1 MLSGIRKLASKFGSR
16 DLKSVGGNV
25 GGTHYTGGQKNG
37 NSFFLSYPLKRAAN
51 EDSLL
56 IQSVKYKA
64 PPEGGGLGFTTEGS
78 DQNRILNAAT
88 QGIYDFDLK
97 TGTGKNIKNIDIK
110 DETKRTKEIERAQ
123 SQLKGIR
130 DKGFDHSTLGKLYGA
145 EANDRY
151 GQHSNK
157 LYTGGQDT
165 ETNFYVELPI
175 PKQVNDGNAVTW
187 NANSMNMF
195 TLAGLNFASGLMDK
209 PFENLNKSQ
218 QMLTDMIRSTNLE
231 GLGTNAETVQN
242 SIRAAIAGV
251 AINQFGANVT
261 PNTVMSRALGK
272 ILNSNKELLFD
283 GVTLR
288 EFKFDFTFTP
298 RSVDEGSRAKQII
311 RQLKRS
317 MAPKT
322 GVESGGRGLYL
333 SSPDLFLLR
342 YLSGGEDHPF
352 LNSFKA
358 CALTNLSVNYTGA
371 GTYSTYGDSTPVH
384 MKVSMVFKETNP
396 IYDEDYDNIS
406 TGVGF

>member
-16 DLKSVGGNV
+16 NLESVGGNV
-25 GGTHYTGGQKNG
+25 GRTHYTGGQKNG
-37 NSFFLSYPLKRAAN
+37 NSFFLSYPLKRAVN

-64 PPEGGGLGFTTEGS
+64 PPKGGGLGFGMEGS
-78 DQNRILNAAT
+78 DHNIIYNAAQ
-88 QGIYDFDLK
+88 QGIINYKKNDKGKWEGDKVSTDEDRATANGIIAKGIDLK
-97 TGTGKNIKNIDIK
+97 TAGKFFGS
-110 DETKRTKEIERAQ
+110 EI
-123 SQLKGIR
+123 
-130 DKGFDHSTLGKLYGA
+130 
-145 EANDRY
+145 NDRY

-157 LYTGGQDT
+157 KYTGGQDT

-209 PFENLNKSQ
+209 PLKSLNEAQ
-218 QMLTDMIRSTNLE
+218 EMLNSMIRTSNLE
-231 GLGTNAETVQN
+231 GLGTNSQTIQDT
-242 SIRAAIAGV
+242 IRASIAGV

-298 RSVDEGSRAKQII
+298 RSYDEGLRAKQII

-322 GVESGGRGLYL
+322 GAESGGRGLYL

-342 YLSGGEDHPF
+342 YLSGGDDHPF

-358 CALTNLSVNYTGA
+358 CALTNFSVNYTGA
-371 GTYSTYGDSTPVH
+371 GTYATYGAGQSDSTPVH

-396 IYDEDYDNIS
+396 IYDEDYNDVS

>member
-16 DLKSVGGNV
+16 DLQSVGGNV
-25 GGTHYTGGQKNG
+25 GKAHYSGGFKNS
-37 NSFFLSYPLKRAAN
+37 NLFFLSYPLKRAAN

-64 PPEGGGLGFTTEGS
+64 PPKGAGLSFGMDGS
-78 DQNRILNAAT
+78 DQNRMYTAAQQGKVNLRQNDKGKWVGDEISSDEDRAKADAILAK
-88 QGIYDFDLK
+88 GIDLK
-97 TGTGKNIKNIDIK
+97 TAGK
-110 DETKRTKEIERAQ
+110 
-123 SQLKGIR
+123 
-130 DKGFDHSTLGKLYGA
+130 FFGA

-209 PFENLNKSQ
+209 PLKNLNEAQ
-218 QMLTDMIRSTNLE
+218 EMLNNMIRTSDLE
-231 GLGTNAETVQN
+231 GIGTNSKTLQDT
-242 SIRAAIAGV
+242 IRASIAGV

-298 RSVDEGSRAKQII
+298 RSYDEGLRAKQII

-322 GVESGGRGLYL
+322 GVESGRGLYL

-358 CALTNLSVNYTGA
+358 CALTNFSVNYTGA
-371 GTYSTYGDSTPVH
+371 GTYATYGAGQSDSTPVH

-396 IYDEDYDNIS
+396 IYDEDYDNVS

>member
-16 DLKSVGGNV
+16 DLQSVGGNV

-37 NSFFLSYPLKRAAN
+37 NSFFLSYPLKRAVN

-64 PPEGGGLGFTTEGS
+64 PPKGGGLGLTTEGS
-78 DQNRILNAAT
+78 DQNQIFTAAT
-88 QGIYDFDLK
+88 QGIYDYKKNDK
-97 TGTGKNIKNIDIK
+97 GIWSGKKIDDIK
-110 DETKRTKEIERAQ
+110 DEKERAKA
-123 SQLKGIR
+123 QLQIEGIK
-130 DKGFDHSTLGKLYGA
+130 DKGLDYSTLGKLYGA
-145 EANDRY
+145 EVNGRY
-151 GQHSNK
+151 GQHSSNK
-157 LYTGGQDT
+157 RYTGGQDT

-209 PFENLNKSQ
+209 PLENLNQAQ

-298 RSVDEGSRAKQII
+298 RSVDEGFRAKQII

-322 GVESGGRGLYL
+322 GVESGRGLYL

-396 IYDEDYDNIS
+396 IYDEDYDNVYK
-406 TGVGF
+406 GVGF

>member
-37 NSFFLSYPLKRAAN
+37 NSFFLSYPLKRAVN

-64 PPEGGGLGFTTEGS
+64 PPKGAGLSFDLSGS
-78 DQNRILNAAT
+78 DQNRRVAAAQ
-88 QGIYDFDLK
+88 QGKVNLRQNDKGKWVGDKISSDEDRAKADATLAKGIDLK
-97 TGTGKNIKNIDIK
+97 TAGK
-110 DETKRTKEIERAQ
+110 
-123 SQLKGIR
+123 
-130 DKGFDHSTLGKLYGA
+130 FFGA

-151 GQHSNK
+151 EQHSNSNK
-157 LYTGGQDT
+157 RYTGGQDT

-209 PFENLNKSQ
+209 PLKSLNEAQ
-218 QMLTDMIRSTNLE
+218 EMLNNMIRTSDLE
-231 GLGTNAETVQN
+231 GIGTNSKTIQDT
-242 SIRAAIAGV
+242 IRASIAGV

-298 RSVDEGSRAKQII
+298 RSVDEGFRAKQII

>member
-16 DLKSVGGNV
+16 DLQSVGGNAGKKHYN
-25 GGTHYTGGQKNG
+25 GGDKGSNL
-37 NSFFLSYPLKRAAN
+37 FFLSYPLKRAAN

-56 IQSVKYKA
+56 IQSVKYK
-64 PPEGGGLGFTTEGS
+64 PPKKGLGFNLLGGGA
-78 DQNRILNAAT
+78 DDIQNAQYAGALQGRQVQWNTKNSNWEIAMGKDGGLTQERKAEILA
-88 QGIYDFDLK
+88 
-97 TGTGKNIKNIDIK
+97 
-110 DETKRTKEIERAQ
+110 
-123 SQLKGIR
+123 
-130 DKGFDHSTLGKLYGA
+130 KGFDRSTVGNLAG
-145 EANDRY
+145 EEVNDRY

-157 LYTGGQDT
+157 TYTGGQDT

-175 PKQVNDGNAVTW
+175 PKQVNDGNSVTW

-195 TLAGLNFASGLMDK
+195 TLAGLDFASGLMNK
-209 PFENLNKSQ
+209 PGETLNKAQ
-218 QMLTDMIRSTNLE
+218 QMLTDMIGSSNLE
-231 GLGTNAETVQN
+231 GIGTDSQTIQN
-242 SIRAAIAGV
+242 SIRASIAGV

-298 RSVDEGSRAKQII
+298 RSVDEGKRAKQII

-322 GVESGGRGLYL
+322 GAESGGRGLYL

-342 YLSGGEDHPF
+342 YLSGGKDHPF

-371 GTYSTYGDSTPVH
+371 GTYSTYKDSTPVH

>member
-16 DLKSVGGNV
+16 DLQSVGGNAGKKHYN
-25 GGTHYTGGQKNG
+25 GGDKGSNL
-37 NSFFLSYPLKRAAN
+37 FFLSYPLKRAAN

-56 IQSVKYKA
+56 IQSVKYK
-64 PPEGGGLGFTTEGS
+64 PPKKGLGFNLLGGGA
-78 DQNRILNAAT
+78 DDIQNAQYAGALQGRQVQWNTKNSNWEIAMGKDGGLTQERKAEILA
-88 QGIYDFDLK
+88 
-97 TGTGKNIKNIDIK
+97 
-110 DETKRTKEIERAQ
+110 
-123 SQLKGIR
+123 
-130 DKGFDHSTLGKLYGA
+130 KGFDRSTVGNLAG
-145 EANDRY
+145 EEVNDRY

-157 LYTGGQDT
+157 TYTGGQDT

-175 PKQVNDGNAVTW
+175 PKQVNDGNSVTW

-195 TLAGLNFASGLMDK
+195 TLAGLDFASGLMNK
-209 PFENLNKSQ
+209 PGETLNKAQ
-218 QMLTDMIRSTNLE
+218 QMLTDMIGSSNLE
-231 GLGTNAETVQN
+231 GIGTDSQTIQN
-242 SIRAAIAGV
+242 SIRASIAGV

-298 RSVDEGSRAKQII
+298 RSVDEGKRAKQII

-322 GVESGGRGLYL
+322 GAESGGRGLYL

-371 GTYSTYGDSTPVH
+371 GTYSTYKDSTPVH

>member
-16 DLKSVGGNV
+16 DLQSVGGNV

-37 NSFFLSYPLKRAAN
+37 NSFFLSYPLKRGTN

-56 IQSVKYKA
+56 IQSVKYK
-64 PPEGGGLGFTTEGS
+64 PPKKGLGFSLSGGGA
-78 DQNRILNAAT
+78 DGVQNAEYYGALQGRKVQFNTKTSKWEMAMGKDGVLSEADKSKIL
-88 QGIYDFDLK
+88 
-97 TGTGKNIKNIDIK
+97 
-110 DETKRTKEIERAQ
+110 
-123 SQLKGIR
+123 
-130 DKGFDHSTLGKLYGA
+130 DKGFDRSTVGNLSGQ
-145 EANDRY
+145 ETSDRY

-157 LYTGGQDT
+157 KYTGGQDT

-195 TLAGLNFASGLMDK
+195 TLAGLDFAQGLMNK
-209 PFENLNKSQ
+209 PGETLNKSQ
-218 QMLTDMIRSTNLE
+218 ELLNNMIGSANLE
-231 GLGTNAETVQN
+231 GIGTDSQTIQN
-242 SIRAAIAGV
+242 TIRASIAGV

-298 RSVDEGSRAKQII
+298 RSYDEGLRAKQII
-311 RQLKRS
+311 RQLKKS
-317 MAPKT
+317 MAPKS
-322 GVESGGRGLYL
+322 GRSESANRGLYL

-358 CALTNLSVNYTGA
+358 CALTNFSVNYTGA
-371 GTYSTYGDSTPVH
+371 GTYATYGAGQSDSTPVH

-396 IYDEDYDNIS
+396 IYDEDYDENVS
-406 TGVGF
+406 GVGF

>member
-16 DLKSVGGNV
+16 DLQSVGGNAGKKHYN
-25 GGTHYTGGQKNG
+25 GGDKGSNL
-37 NSFFLSYPLKRAAN
+37 FFLSYPLKRAAN

-56 IQSVKYKA
+56 IQSVKYK
-64 PPEGGGLGFTTEGS
+64 PPKKGLGFNLLGGGA
-78 DQNRILNAAT
+78 DDIQNAQYAGALQGRQVQWNTKNSNWEIAMGKDGGLTQERKAEILA
-88 QGIYDFDLK
+88 
-97 TGTGKNIKNIDIK
+97 
-110 DETKRTKEIERAQ
+110 
-123 SQLKGIR
+123 
-130 DKGFDHSTLGKLYGA
+130 KGFDRSTVGNLAG
-145 EANDRY
+145 EEVNDRY

-157 LYTGGQDT
+157 TYTGGQDT

-175 PKQVNDGNAVTW
+175 PKQVNDGNSVTW

-195 TLAGLNFASGLMDK
+195 TLAGLDFASGLMNK
-209 PFENLNKSQ
+209 PGETLNKAQ
-218 QMLTDMIRSTNLE
+218 QMLTDMIGSSNLE
-231 GLGTNAETVQN
+231 GIGTDSQTIQN
-242 SIRAAIAGV
+242 SIRASIAGV

-298 RSVDEGSRAKQII
+298 RSVDEGKRAKQII

-322 GVESGGRGLYL
+322 GAESGGRGLYL

-342 YLSGGEDHPF
+342 YLSGGKDHPF

>member
-16 DLKSVGGNV
+16 DLESVGGNS
-25 GGTHYTGGQKNG
+25 GKAQYTGGRKGKNL
-37 NSFFLSYPLKRAAN
+37 FFLSYPLKRAAN

-56 IQSVKYKA
+56 IQSVKYK
-64 PPEGGGLGFTTEGS
+64 PPKKGLGFNLLGGGADDVQNAQYAGALQGRQVQWTTKNSNWEIAMGK
-78 DQNRILNAAT
+78 DGLLTPEKKAEILA
-88 QGIYDFDLK
+88 
-97 TGTGKNIKNIDIK
+97 
-110 DETKRTKEIERAQ
+110 
-123 SQLKGIR
+123 
-130 DKGFDHSTLGKLYGA
+130 KGFDRSTVGNLSGE

-157 LYTGGQDT
+157 YYTGGQDT

-195 TLAGLNFASGLMDK
+195 TLAGLDFASGLMNK
-209 PFENLNKSQ
+209 PGETLNKSQ
-218 QMLTDMIRSTNLE
+218 QMLTDMIGSSNLD
-231 GLGTNAETVQN
+231 GIGTDSQTIQN
-242 SIRAAIAGV
+242 SIRASIAGV

-322 GVESGGRGLYL
+322 GAESGGRGLYL

-342 YLSGGEDHPF
+342 YLSGGDDHPF

-396 IYDEDYDNIS
+396 IYDEDYDNVS
-406 TGVGF
+406 KGVGF

>member
-37 NSFFLSYPLKRAAN
+37 NSFFLSYPLKRAVN

-64 PPEGGGLGFTTEGS
+64 PPKGGGLDFGMEGS
-78 DQNRILNAAT
+78 DHNIIFNAAQ
-88 QGIYDFDLK
+88 QGIINYKKNDKGKWEGDKVSTDEDRATANEIIAKGIDLK
-97 TGTGKNIKNIDIK
+97 TAGK
-110 DETKRTKEIERAQ
+110 
-123 SQLKGIR
+123 
-130 DKGFDHSTLGKLYGA
+130 FFGA
-145 EANDRY
+145 EINDRY
-151 GQHSNK
+151 GQHNSNK
-157 LYTGGQDT
+157 RYTGGQDT

-209 PFENLNKSQ
+209 PLKSLNEAQ
-218 QMLTDMIRSTNLE
+218 EMLNSMIRTSNLE
-231 GLGTNAETVQN
+231 GLGTNSQTIQDT
-242 SIRAAIAGV
+242 IRASMAGV

-322 GVESGGRGLYL
+322 GVESGRGLYL

-396 IYDEDYDNIS
+396 IYDEDYNDVS

>member
-16 DLKSVGGNV
+16 DLKSIGGNV

-56 IQSVKYKA
+56 IQSVKYK
-64 PPEGGGLGFTTEGS
+64 PPKKGLGFNLLGGGA
-78 DQNRILNAAT
+78 DDIQNAQYAGALQGRQVQWNTKNSNWEIAMGKDGGLTQERKAEILA
-88 QGIYDFDLK
+88 
-97 TGTGKNIKNIDIK
+97 
-110 DETKRTKEIERAQ
+110 
-123 SQLKGIR
+123 
-130 DKGFDHSTLGKLYGA
+130 KGFDRSTVGNLAG
-145 EANDRY
+145 EEVNDRY

-157 LYTGGQDT
+157 TYTGGQDT

-175 PKQVNDGNAVTW
+175 PKQVNDGNSVTW

-195 TLAGLNFASGLMDK
+195 TLAGLDFASGLMNK
-209 PFENLNKSQ
+209 PGETLNKAQ
-218 QMLTDMIRSTNLE
+218 QMLTDMIGSSNLE
-231 GLGTNAETVQN
+231 GIGTDSQTIQN
-242 SIRAAIAGV
+242 SIRASIAGV

-298 RSVDEGSRAKQII
+298 RSVDEGKRAKQII

-322 GVESGGRGLYL
+322 GAESGGRGLYL

-342 YLSGGEDHPF
+342 YLSGGKDHPF

-371 GTYSTYGDSTPVH
+371 GTYSTYKDSTPVH

>member
-1 MLSGIRKLASKFGSR
+1 
-16 DLKSVGGNV
+16 
-25 GGTHYTGGQKNG
+25 
-37 NSFFLSYPLKRAAN
+37 
-51 EDSLL
+51 
-56 IQSVKYKA
+56 
-64 PPEGGGLGFTTEGS
+64 
-78 DQNRILNAAT
+78 
-88 QGIYDFDLK
+88 
-97 TGTGKNIKNIDIK
+97 
-110 DETKRTKEIERAQ
+110 
-123 SQLKGIR
+123 
-130 DKGFDHSTLGKLYGA
+130 
-145 EANDRY
+145 
-151 GQHSNK
+151 
-157 LYTGGQDT
+157 
-165 ETNFYVELPI
+165 
-175 PKQVNDGNAVTW
+175 
-187 NANSMNMF
+187 MNMF

-358 CALTNLSVNYTGA
+358 CALTNFSVNYTGA
-371 GTYSTYGDSTPVH
+371 GTYSTYKDSTPVH

>member
-1 MLSGIRKLASKFGSR
+1 MLSGITKLISRIGSR
-16 DLKSVGGNV
+16 DLKSVGGA
-25 GGTHYTGGQKNG
+25 GGTHYTGGLKGAND
-37 NSFFLSYPLKRAAN
+37 FFLSYPLKRAPN

-64 PPEGGGLGFTTEGS
+64 PPKGSGLSFKSDGS
-78 DQNRILNAAT
+78 DHNIIHNAAQ
-88 QGIYDFDLK
+88 QGLINYKKNDKGKWEGTKVSSDEDRAKQDAILAKGIDLK
-97 TGTGKNIKNIDIK
+97 TAGK
-110 DETKRTKEIERAQ
+110 
-123 SQLKGIR
+123 
-130 DKGFDHSTLGKLYGA
+130 FFGA
-145 EANDRY
+145 EINDRY
-151 GQHSNK
+151 GQHSGDSNK
-157 LYTGGQDT
+157 RYTGGQDT
-165 ETNFYVELPI
+165 DTNFYVELPI

-209 PFENLNKSQ
+209 PLKNLNEAQ
-218 QMLTDMIRSTNLE
+218 EMLNNMIRTSDLE
-231 GLGTNAETVQN
+231 GIGTNSKTLQDT
-242 SIRAAIAGV
+242 IRASIAGV

-298 RSVDEGSRAKQII
+298 RSAAEGSRAKQII

-322 GVESGGRGLYL
+322 GVESGRGLYL

-342 YLSGGEDHPF
+342 YLSGGEKNSVVLDHF
-352 LNSFKA
+352 YKFHI
-358 CALTNLSVNYTGA
+358 TNNE
-371 GTYSTYGDSTPVH
+371 H
-384 MKVSMVFKETNP
+384 F
-396 IYDEDYDNIS
+396 
-406 TGVGF
+406 

>member
-16 DLKSVGGNV
+16 DLQSVGGNV

-37 NSFFLSYPLKRAAN
+37 NSFFLSYPLKRGTN

-56 IQSVKYKA
+56 IQSVKYK
-64 PPEGGGLGFTTEGS
+64 PPKTGLGFSLLGGGA
-78 DQNRILNAAT
+78 DGVQNAQYYGALQGRKVRWNTKTSKWEMAMGKDGVLSEADKSKIL
-88 QGIYDFDLK
+88 
-97 TGTGKNIKNIDIK
+97 
-110 DETKRTKEIERAQ
+110 
-123 SQLKGIR
+123 
-130 DKGFDHSTLGKLYGA
+130 DKGFDRSTVGNLSGQ
-145 EANDRY
+145 ETSDRY

-157 LYTGGQDT
+157 RYTGGQDT
-165 ETNFYVELPI
+165 DTNFYVELPI

-195 TLAGLNFASGLMDK
+195 TLAGLDFAQGLMNK
-209 PFENLNKSQ
+209 PGETLNKSQ
-218 QMLTDMIRSTNLE
+218 ELLNSMIGSANLE
-231 GLGTNAETVQN
+231 GIGTDSQTIQN
-242 SIRAAIAGV
+242 TIRASIAGV

-298 RSVDEGSRAKQII
+298 RSVDEGFRAKQII
-311 RQLKRS
+311 RQLKKS

-322 GVESGGRGLYL
+322 GAESGGRGLYL

-396 IYDEDYDNIS
+396 IYDEDYDDVS

>member
-37 NSFFLSYPLKRAAN
+37 NSFFLSYPLKRTAN

-56 IQSVKYKA
+56 IQSVKYK
-64 PPEGGGLGFTTEGS
+64 PPKKGLGFNLLGGGA
-78 DQNRILNAAT
+78 DAVQNAEYAGALQGRKVQWNTKTSKWEMAMGKDGVLSEADKSKIL
-88 QGIYDFDLK
+88 
-97 TGTGKNIKNIDIK
+97 
-110 DETKRTKEIERAQ
+110 
-123 SQLKGIR
+123 
-130 DKGFDHSTLGKLYGA
+130 DKGFDRSTVGNLAG
-145 EANDRY
+145 EEVNDRY

-157 LYTGGQDT
+157 RYTGGQDT
-165 ETNFYVELPI
+165 KTNFYVELPI

-195 TLAGLNFASGLMDK
+195 TLAGLDFASGLMNK
-209 PFENLNKSQ
+209 PGETLNKAQ
-218 QMLTDMIRSTNLE
+218 QMLTDMIGSSNLE
-231 GLGTNAETVQN
+231 GIGTDSQTIQN
-242 SIRAAIAGV
+242 SIRASIAGV
-251 AINQFGANVT
+251 AVNQFGANVT

-322 GVESGGRGLYL
+322 GAESGGRGLYL